1 MTDIENIAAIL
12 PSADEVAQKRRA
24 NIIFHT
30 EAVRAGLFHAASD
43 IAKTMSEGGVE
54 DSAACL
60 CDGAVEF
67 VVQLWDG
74 MMQGA
79 GNTPLD
85 SRKALERKIKL
96 ALAAARRVEPATEQ

>member
-1 MTDIENIAAIL
+1 MTDLENITSML
-12 PSADEVAQKRRA
+12 PTADDVEAKRKA

-30 EAVRAGLFHAASD
+30 EAVRAGLFQAASD
-43 IAKTMSEGGVE
+43 IAKIMSDGGVE

-67 VVQLWDG
+67 VAQLWDG

-96 ALAAARRVEPATEQ
+96 ALSAARRAAPATEQ